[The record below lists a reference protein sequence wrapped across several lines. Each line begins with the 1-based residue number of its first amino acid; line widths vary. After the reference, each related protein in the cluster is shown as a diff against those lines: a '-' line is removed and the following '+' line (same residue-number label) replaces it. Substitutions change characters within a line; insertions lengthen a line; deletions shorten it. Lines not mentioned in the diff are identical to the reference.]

1 MGQVRHGSATTT
13 HAVRAA
19 IQRSQASLAS
29 LSRELGINPK
39 TVAKWRKRQT
49 VDDLKTGPKEPRS
62 TVLTEAEEAA
72 IVTFRRHTLLPLDDC
87 LYALQPSI
95 PHLTRSA
102 LHRCLQ
108 RHGISRLPDVEGD
121 KPKRQRFKR
130 YPIGFFHIDIAE
142 VQTAEGKLF
151 LFVGIDRTSKFAV
164 TQLVEKADRKT
175 AWEFLQHML
184 EAVPYQV
191 HTVLTDN
198 GIQFAEQP
206 RNRNTAYSRPMRFDM
221 ICEANGIEHRL
232 TKPNHPWT
240 NGQVERMNR
249 TIKDA
254 TVKRYHYDSHDQ
266 LRTHLADFMAAYN
279 FARRLKTLS
288 GLTPYEYICKIWT
301 SEPDRFILNPI
312 HQMPGLNSSYRL
324 WFDRSGDHAP
334 LFGGHAGRRSMGLEV
349 CCVDHHGRFLAVFRR
364 QPGHHPREDALFAP
378 TLPPAVERL
387 MWAIRGGRIAP
398 TQAIAID
405 ENNPAQHPSVINPG
419 LPVRP
424 GKEGSQ
430 ARHLRV
436 GQPEEIAHV
445 TTPFSEA

>member
-1 MGQVRHGSATTT
+1 
-13 HAVRAA
+13 
-19 IQRSQASLAS
+19 
-29 LSRELGINPK
+29 
-39 TVAKWRKRQT
+39 VAKWRKRAT
-49 VDDLKTGPKEPRS
+49 VEDMKTGPSEPRS

-72 IVTFRRHTLLPLDDC
+72 VVAFRRHTLLPLDDC

-121 KPKRQRFKR
+121 KPSGRSSSATPSASFTSTSPRCRPPK
-130 YPIGFFHIDIAE
+130 
-142 VQTAEGKLF
+142 GKLY

-164 TQLVEKADRKT
+164 AQLVATADRKT

-206 RNRNTAYSRPMRFDM
+206 RNRNTIYSRPMRFDM

-254 TVKRYHYDSHDQ
+254 TVKRFHYEKP
-266 LRTHLADFMAAYN
+266 RPAAN
-279 FARRLKTLS
+279 
-288 GLTPYEYICKIWT
+288 TP
-301 SEPDRFILNPI
+301 R
-312 HQMPGLNSSYRL
+312 
-324 WFDRSGDHAP
+324 
-334 LFGGHAGRRSMGLEV
+334 
-349 CCVDHHGRFLAVFRR
+349 
-364 QPGHHPREDALFAP
+364 
-378 TLPPAVERL
+378 
-387 MWAIRGGRIAP
+387 
-398 TQAIAID
+398 
-405 ENNPAQHPSVINPG
+405 
-419 LPVRP
+419 
-424 GKEGSQ
+424 
-430 ARHLRV
+430 
-436 GQPEEIAHV
+436 
-445 TTPFSEA
+445 